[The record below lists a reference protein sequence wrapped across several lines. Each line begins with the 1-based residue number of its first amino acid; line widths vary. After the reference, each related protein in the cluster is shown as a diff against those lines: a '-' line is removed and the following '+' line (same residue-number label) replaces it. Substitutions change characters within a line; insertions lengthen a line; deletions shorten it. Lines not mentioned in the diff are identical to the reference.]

1 MSLSFLVL
9 PVSLSNISGAFN
21 SLVRIIRVVGFQGR
35 VVYRFNP
42 LEGLP
47 NKIFIFFYNKG
58 RGLPKNC
65 QHVRTVRK
73 KDICTAC

>member
-21 SLVRIIRVVGFQGR
+21 SLVRNIRVVGFQGR

-47 NKIFIFFYNKG
+47 N
-58 RGLPKNC
+58 
-65 QHVRTVRK
+65 
-73 KDICTAC
+73 

>member
-9 PVSLSNISGAFN
+9 LVSLSNISGAFN
-21 SLVRIIRVVGFQGR
+21 SLVRNIRVVGFQGR

-47 NKIFIFFYNKG
+47 N
-58 RGLPKNC
+58 
-65 QHVRTVRK
+65 
-73 KDICTAC
+73 